1 MRIKKNQMNYYFLI
15 TLGLNLTSI
24 VMGILY
30 FVIGPDLIFGFLFSI
45 ILVISWFLDIGLI
58 LLDDFKL
65 AKNNATGKIL
75 NRLGYGFVC
84 FQIFGVFCMVGGL
97 FLLNADWTSPLV
109 QYPLIFISFFGF
121 FLFGSILA
129 YLNIKKLDI
138 PEAWNFE

>member
-45 ILVISWFLDIGLI
+45 ILVISWFLDIGLV
-58 LLDDFKL
+58 LLNDFKL

-75 NRLGYGFVC
+75 NRLGYSFVI
-84 FQIFGVFCMVGGL
+84 FQIFGAVCMVGGL
-97 FLLNADWTSPLV
+97 FFLNADWTSPLV
-109 QYPLIFISFFGF
+109 QYSLICIGFFGF

-138 PEAWNFE
+138 REAWNFE

>member
-30 FVIGPDLIFGFLFSI
+30 FIIGPDLIFGFLFGI
-45 ILVISWFLDIGLI
+45 ILVISWFLDIGLV

-65 AKNNATGKIL
+65 TKNNATGKIL
-75 NRLGYGFVC
+75 NRLGYSFAF

-97 FLLNADWTSPLV
+97 FLLNADWASPLV
-109 QYPLIFISFFGF
+109 VYSLICISFFGF

-138 PEAWNFE
+138 REVWNFE

>member
-45 ILVISWFLDIGLI
+45 ILVISWFLDIGLV
-58 LLDDFKL
+58 LLNDFKL

-75 NRLGYGFVC
+75 NRLGYSFVI
-84 FQIFGVFCMVGGL
+84 FQIFGAFCMVGGL
-97 FLLNADWTSPLV
+97 FFLNADWTSPLV
-109 QYPLIFISFFGF
+109 QYSLICISFFGF

>member
-1 MRIKKNQMNYYFLI
+1 MRIKKKQMNNYFLI
-15 TLGLNLTSI
+15 TFGLNLATM

-30 FVIGPDLIFGFLFSI
+30 FVIGPDLIFGFLFGI
-45 ILVISWFLDIGLI
+45 ILVISWFLDIGLV

-75 NRLGYGFVC
+75 NRLGYCFVF
-84 FQIFGVFCMVGGL
+84 FQIFGAFCMVGGL
-97 FLLNADWTSPLV
+97 FLLNADWTSALV
-109 QYPLIFISFFGF
+109 HYSLIFISFFGF